1 MSGSGTSR
9 RFAVLRNFVAIGIA
23 GSGKPAAGQIYGF
36 TSLARLQ
43 ETANVKNSAQHIG
56 CALFFETAYLSDAI
70 AVAMRLGDRLLDFPE
85 HPDDG
90 RSQTD
95 HDTQEHQRQSRG
107 CEHVQHP

>member
-9 RFAVLRNFVAIGIA
+9 RFDVRRNFVAIGNSGLWQA
-23 GSGKPAAGQIYGF
+23 GRRADLWVHEPSAFTGNGKREEQRAGHWLRIVF
-36 TSLARLQ
+36 SDR
-43 ETANVKNSAQHIG
+43 
-56 CALFFETAYLSDAI
+56 LSDAI
-70 AVAMRLGDRLLDFPE
+70 TVAMRLGYRLLDFPE